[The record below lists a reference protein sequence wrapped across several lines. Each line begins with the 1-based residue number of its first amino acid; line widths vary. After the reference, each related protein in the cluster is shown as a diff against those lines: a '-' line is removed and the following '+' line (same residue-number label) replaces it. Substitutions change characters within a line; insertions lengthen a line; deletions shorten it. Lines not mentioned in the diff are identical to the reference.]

1 MTESLRL
8 VDMTVDDVAGELYGV
23 APAEFVAARTARVEA
38 AKRAGDKELAA
49 AVGKLRKPTLSAWTA
64 NLLAREAPD
73 DVDALLRLG
82 AALAAAQRELSAD
95 QLRNLTMRRQQ
106 LVNALAKKAGALAAE
121 HGHPVGDG
129 VVREVGQ
136 TLTAALA
143 EPQVAERVRAGT
155 LATAA
160 TYDGFGP
167 SGPNLVTVPEST
179 KRVAPKP
186 EAEDTARE
194 ELEEALDALE
204 SARAARDSAQSEVGE
219 AHKRLSGIESRI
231 AALKDELT
239 HAEEQR
245 QFSRTVERSAK
256 DQLHSAQ
263 RHLDR
268 TERRAERARQRL
280 DGE

>member
-1 MTESLRL
+1 
-8 VDMTVDDVAGELYGV
+8 MTVEDVAGELYGV

-49 AVGKLRKPTLSAWTA
+49 AVGKLRKPTVSAWTA
-64 NLLAREAPD
+64 NLLAREAPC

-95 QLRNLTMRRQQ
+95 QLRDLTMQRQQ

-121 HGHPVGDG
+121 HGHPVGEG
-129 VVREVGQ
+129 VLREVGQ

-143 EPQVAERVRAGT
+143 EPAVAERVRAGT

-167 SGPNLVTVPEST
+167 SGPNLVVVPAST
-179 KRVAPKP
+179 QRAAPKP
-186 EAEDTARE
+186 EAEDTVRE

-204 SARAARDSAQSEVGE
+204 SARAARDSAQYEVDE
-219 AHKRLSGIESRI
+219 AHQRLAGVESRI
-231 AALKDELT
+231 ATLTAELT

-245 QFSRTVERSAK
+245 QFSRTAERSAR
-256 DQLHSAQ
+256 DQLHNAQ

-268 TERRAERARQRL
+268 AERRAEGARQRL